1 MWRISS
7 SLIPRARPSSF
18 GRKLGVLRSRIP
30 VWRGMLLAKLGSG
43 SQAAQSESRLL
54 GQIWQ
59 TNDRAVWD
67 YSPQP
72 YPGKITDFRP
82 AKQYR
87 IFNQRDAKWD
97 RLAKGG
103 QEIIILPVYPA
114 GMLLE
119 PFVKHLADA
128 LRKSI
133 DAAIGQCETEL
144 TGRNDCEDLVT
155 RSGRL
160 AHGTELV

>member
-1 MWRISS
+1 MPLVSS
-7 SLIPRARPSSF
+7 GLIPRA
-18 GRKLGVLRSRIP
+18 KLKFFREKMGVVRSRIP
-30 VWRGMLLAKLGSG
+30 VWRGMLLDKFGRN
-43 SQAAQSESRLL
+43 SQVAQSESRLL

-59 TNDRAVWD
+59 TNDRAVWH
-67 YSPQP
+67 YTPQP
-72 YPGKITDFRP
+72 YPGKITDYRP

-119 PFVKHLADA
+119 PFVEHLADA

-133 DAAIGQCETEL
+133 DAAIGQCETSPPEKEMVA
-144 TGRNDCEDLVT
+144 RI
-155 RSGRL
+155 S
-160 AHGTELV
+160 